1 MDAVANPSTRG
12 DSMSVFGRTGGF
24 GSHIVGGLV
33 LALSAV
39 VVLAVAQPTP
49 RQWPRFRGADG
60 SGTALDVSLPP
71 TWDATSG
78 QGIVWQTA
86 LPLPGANSPVIWGD
100 HLFVTGADDET
111 REVYCLDAESGQRR
125 WTAAI
130 APGEAADPPLRLH
143 EMTGYAAPTGA
154 TDGERFYAVFP
165 TGHVAALDF
174 SGALVWQRHFPMHED
189 IYGHASSLVL
199 HGNLLYVQIDLGKPD
214 IGKSHLVA
222 LNRLTGENVWDIP
235 RPVQGSWTTPLV
247 INTGQRE
254 ELITSAKPWVI
265 AYDPG
270 TGEEFW
276 RVNCIEGDS
285 APSPIFANGLVMVAN
300 IYAELTAIRPGGQ
313 GDVTDTHVA
322 WSVKG
327 QLPDICSPLS
337 DGKLVFTLASGGV
350 LSCYDAADGALL
362 WTEDLEGRFRSSP
375 ALAGDRLVLFSESGE
390 AFVLAA
396 ARELRQLGSG
406 RLGEAVY
413 STPAFAGGR
422 MFVRGEQHLFCIGN
436 E

>member
-1 MDAVANPSTRG
+1 MGRAVGGHGSGRGALAVWAVALG
-12 DSMSVFGRTGGF
+12 
-24 GSHIVGGLV
+24 
-33 LALSAV
+33 LSAMMG
-39 VVLAVAQPTP
+39 LAVAPSP
-49 RQWPRFRGADG
+49 AGQWPRFRGADG
-60 SGTALDVSLPP
+60 SGIASDVALPP
-71 TWDATSG
+71 SWDAATG
-78 QGIVWQTA
+78 QGIIWQAA
-86 LPLPGANSPVIWGD
+86 LPRPGANSPVIWND
-100 HLFVTGADDET
+100 HLFVTGADEKT
-111 REVYCLDAESGQRR
+111 REVYCLDTASGRR
-125 WTAAI
+125 LWTAAI
-130 APGEAADPPLRLH
+130 AFGEATDPPLRLH

-189 IYGHASSLVL
+189 IYGHSSSLVL

-222 LNRLTGENVWDIP
+222 LNRLTGDTVWDIP
-235 RPVQGSWTTPLV
+235 RPVQGSWTTPIV
-247 INTGQRE
+247 INTGARE

-265 AYDPG
+265 AYNPV
-270 TGEEFW
+270 TGEEYW
-276 RVNCIEGDS
+276 RVRCVEGDS

-313 GDVTDTHVA
+313 GDVTETHVA
-322 WSVKG
+322 WSVRG

-337 DGKLVFTLASGGV
+337 DGKLVFTLASDGL
-350 LSCYDAADGALL
+350 LSCYDAVQGDQL
-362 WTEDLEGRFRSSP
+362 WTENLPGRFRSSP
-375 ALAGDRLVLFSESGE
+375 ALAGDKLILFSETGD

-396 ARELRQLGSG
+396 AREFRQLGAG

-422 MFVRGEQHLFCIGN
+422 MFVRGQQHLFCIGN